1 MKNRTPHA
9 PRCIRD
15 LHRVRRLASGLQ
27 QQQPAAASSQQQAE
41 RQQQPRAAASSP
53 EASRRTRCSSRYG
66 PTPGTGRVRNSS
78 GRARHQ
84 FHSGALILLFL
95 KKAQLVSCLILHCTR
110 FCSGAEATAAV
121 TAPAPSILLPPAV
134 CAAGCCSLFFFT
146 GASPDAQALMPLRCT
161 VLSTVAQ
168 ALCELQ
174 CK

>member
-1 MKNRTPHA
+1 MFLEKKLESKTGFCHYLGFCRPAFIRSPSKKKAAMGVKNRTPHA

-15 LHRVRRLASGLQ
+15 LVTVWAH
-27 QQQPAAASSQQQAE
+27 
-41 RQQQPRAAASSP
+41 
-53 EASRRTRCSSRYG
+53 
-66 PTPGTGRVRNSS
+66 PGTGRVRNSS